1 MAGTRPAMTS
11 SAGRDDAVALARAVS
26 LCLIEPKARE
36 NTSMAAV
43 TPRPASTILLLRDAA
58 PGMEVFMVVRHHQI
72 DFATGALVFPGG
84 SVDPDDGV
92 VAAQPRRVVASD
104 GVDPYAMT
112 LRVGGIRETF
122 EECGVLIARPRG
134 DKALVSAKRLI
145 DIEAKHRARLHAKD
159 TKFSDI
165 LAAEDLVTATD
176 LLVPFAHWI
185 TPPHMPKRFD
195 THFFL
200 AVAPPDQLA
209 AHDGHESVDSIWIS
223 PGEALQGADSG
234 RFTVI
239 FPTRLNVEKLGR
251 SRTTADAVAAARADK
266 IVTVMPGRTNVPDG
280 VIMHI
285 PAEAG
290 YGGPDFHVK
299 RPS

>member
-1 MAGTRPAMTS
+1 MP
-11 SAGRDDAVALARAVS
+11 
-26 LCLIEPKARE
+26 P
-36 NTSMAAV
+36 V
-43 TPRPASTILLLRDAA
+43 TPRPAATIMLLRDSK
-58 PGMEVFMVVRHHQI
+58 PGMEVFMVVRHHEI

-92 VAAQPRRVVASD
+92 VAAEPQHFVAID

-122 EECGVLIARPRG
+122 EECGVLLARPRG
-134 DKALVSAKRLI
+134 EPALVSAERVG
-145 DIEAKHRARLHAKD
+145 DIEAKHRSRLHAGE
-159 TKFSDI
+159 TKFSAV
-165 LAAEDLVTATD
+165 LAAEDLVAATD

-209 AHDGHESVDSIWIS
+209 AHDGHESVDSVWIS
-223 PGEALQGADSG
+223 PAAALAGADGG
-234 RFTVI
+234 RYTII

-251 SRTTADAVAAARADK
+251 SMTTADAVATARAGT
-266 IVTVMPGRTNVPDG
+266 IVTVMPSHTKVAGG

-290 YGGPDFHVK
+290 YGSADFHVK
-299 RPS
+299 RR